1 MKLSMSVSA
10 IAGVLLVT
18 ANGFSAAPPSPP
30 EVEKAPAPQIVISFE
45 HPILREN
52 DYLAIRILLSNP
64 SDSELQ
70 NVSISW
76 RALPEDTE
84 LYQATCDSVKNAP
97 KKPNKLTDN
106 RIQIGKLPAQKDA
119 GSVDSLD
126 LCLHSTAVTNGDYN
140 LLFDLRYDWM
150 SKSGEK
156 YAVVTSEKLLK
167 SAFLGT
173 DSFAGVPLALAGF
186 IVPGLLFWLALDFWK
201 TPWRIQ
207 GPTLGDKTVYS
218 VLVSLL
224 LVAMVSLS
232 PFLKGFLDITQG
244 LSLAKLGWLALL
256 GGVAGMAVGGLDRLG
271 RWLHTRRMLHPT
283 DDLMTLLA
291 KLLRLNEHRDQP
303 RTRVTLNNGSVYEGS
318 VGAQDTGNTYLVGW
332 FRFRRDRTKARQTTE
347 IEEAIAAGDLA
358 LAVELLNR
366 YGFPGETRD
375 FIHQIGADG
384 SDAQTT
390 DGRMQWE
397 NKDVK
402 GPLTVAVKT
411 GSQPIRLDNP

>member
-1 MKLSMSVSA
+1 
-10 IAGVLLVT
+10 
-18 ANGFSAAPPSPP
+18 
-30 EVEKAPAPQIVISFE
+30 
-45 HPILREN
+45 
-52 DYLAIRILLSNP
+52 
-64 SDSELQ
+64 
-70 NVSISW
+70 
-76 RALPEDTE
+76 
-84 LYQATCDSVKNAP
+84 
-97 KKPNKLTDN
+97 
-106 RIQIGKLPAQKDA
+106 
-119 GSVDSLD
+119 
-126 LCLHSTAVTNGDYN
+126 
-140 LLFDLRYDWM
+140 
-150 SKSGEK
+150 
-156 YAVVTSEKLLK
+156 
-167 SAFLGT
+167 
-173 DSFAGVPLALAGF
+173 
-186 IVPGLLFWLALDFWK
+186 
-201 TPWRIQ
+201 
-207 GPTLGDKTVYS
+207 
-218 VLVSLL
+218 
-224 LVAMVSLS
+224 
-232 PFLKGFLDITQG
+232 
-244 LSLAKLGWLALL
+244 
-256 GGVAGMAVGGLDRLG
+256 
-271 RWLHTRRMLHPT
+271 MLHPT
-283 DDLMTLLA
+283 DDLRTLLA